1 MSPFDPYAELQL
13 SPDAEPELIKAAFKA
28 LAKKY
33 HPDKFTDPVEKKR
46 AEEKMAR
53 INEAQ
58 QLLASGS
65 YRPPRNPPPQDQSA
79 GDRPPGPGKAP
90 PRPPEPGKAPP
101 RPRASSTQ
109 APSPHPPKRP
119 RPDFKIA
126 QILAVGLVLAALMVL
141 PGMFAENN
149 LKKALE
155 YEKEGRLQD
164 SLTYLNE
171 AVKEDPHDR
180 ELYRHRARIWEKL
193 GEPEKAA
200 VDLKNA
206 QVPELAFPTPEST
219 AEPTPNQVPPPSG
232 ENSEPH
238 VP

>member
-1 MSPFDPYAELQL
+1 MEENSSFDPYAELQL

-33 HPDKFTDPVEKKR
+33 HPDKFSDPVEKKR
-46 AEEKMAR
+46 AEQKMAR

-58 QLLASGS
+58 QLLASGN
-65 YRPPRNPPPQDQSA
+65 YRPPRSRPSEPSAAPPP
-79 GDRPPGPGKAP
+79 PPP
-90 PRPPEPGKAPP
+90 
-101 RPRASSTQ
+101 
-109 APSPHPPKRP
+109 PPKRTPPPSTHPSTPPP
-119 RPDFKIA
+119 RSRKTGSEIKIA
-126 QILAVGLVLAALMVL
+126 PILVAVLVLIALTLV
-141 PGMFAENN
+141 PGLFAKDN

-155 YEKEGRLQD
+155 YEREGRLQD

-180 ELYRHRARIWEKL
+180 ELYRHRARVWEKL

-200 VDLKNA
+200 VDLNNA
-206 QVPELAFPTPEST
+206 QIPELTFPTPKPTPEST
-219 AEPTPNQVPPPSG
+219 INQVSQPSG
-232 ENSEPH
+232 ENSEIH